1 MKYMLCT
8 ALLLFSGN
16 LYSCE
21 CMFHDISQHLTR
33 ADFVFLGEVIDKHDL
48 CSLGMEK
55 GDSHSCIGGPS
66 VFLVE
71 PYEVFKQPWRTLG
84 GKNGGSYRRAYLVQD
99 SNNCDIRFEVG
110 EKYLIF
116 SKFVTFLMHTTSR
129 CHGTTLSGETE
140 TISKLR
146 ELISEAD
153 EKP

>member
-1 MKYMLCT
+1 MKYMLYIS
-8 ALLLFSGN
+8 LFLFSGN

-21 CMFHDISQHLTR
+21 CMVHDISQLLTG
-33 ADFVFLGEVIDKHDL
+33 ADFVFLGEVMDKQDL

-55 GDSHSCIGGPS
+55 GGSHSCIGGPS

-71 PYEVFKQPWRTLG
+71 PYEVFKEPWGHLG
-84 GKNGGSYRRAYLVQD
+84 GKNDGSYRRAYLVQD
-99 SNNCDIRFEVG
+99 GNGCDIRFEVG

-116 SKFVTFLMHTTSR
+116 SKFVTILMHTTSR
-129 CHGTTLSGETE
+129 CHGTTLLGEKE

-153 EKP
+153 DKP